1 MFDVFYFGPKP
12 GLFEFEKPAS
22 SLTEA
27 IKLSRTRYC
36 FYLYGGNDYSNFNFH
51 VVPEPWM
58 EKYIHCWAS
67 QWQRDGEVYLVS
79 KRIQEMQYHFCTDQT
94 VTRLPDKSK
103 FTNTEYTENFDYSWH
118 PDPHEPDYS
127 YYFPTQ
133 HQSAGGPVYS
143 GTAGVKLIDDQIATA
158 FPVLD
163 NWHIPNDM
171 SIDTSWH
178 PNILDPEYTY
188 HFPTKWQSAGG
199 VTYGTGE
206 QIKIA
211 DFISTQDE
219 SKECWTIPDDV
230 DESTI
235 DFTWK
240 PNVLDPPY
248 IYHFPI
254 GDILSSGLMYTVEGA
269 TEVKL
274 MDYFP
279 GHDIGT
285 FKEIDVFYVDK
296 NNSLAKS
303 RYEKLL
309 EKYPAMQKIR
319 YANSM
324 LETVRR
330 CVSRSSTNRF
340 WIISSENVYDEF
352 DFDWRPESW
361 QSYMTHVFGSQ
372 WQKWSDT
379 FLINKFEFQRSSQW
393 ANSITEFPN
402 LNFVKDQSV
411 TVPDD
416 LHAIVYVDWGNEQSQ
431 SQLEKLQSQHNNITV
446 TRFVDNYLDT
456 FKRIINNHEGHEY
469 IWIINSICDYAR
481 FDFSWQPEPWQNEM
495 IHVFPSNGQKRGDT
509 FYIHVE
515 SFKAQ
520 MYDLEILDW
529 FNVINYTLEQ
539 ELKRWPMPVVEYT
552 TDNIVD
558 PINNYV
564 WPNFPYAVFQKQ
576 DNLLPNMGTSIRY
589 TSEVYGAICLWR
601 QKDREVISL
610 TGDNSLA
617 VIPRDISKRQIEQVY
632 DFPYINKKSPGRSD
646 FMPRALD
653 ICFISNGE
661 PEANRWYTH
670 LIDVAITKNPAGAL
684 EHKNTIH
691 HIEGIDGRVKAY
703 QAAAHASNTEWF
715 FAVFAK
721 IEVERDFDFTWQPDY
736 FQQAKHYIFNA
747 RNPVNGLEYGHMGV
761 IAYNKRL
768 TLATNQ
774 PGLDFTLSAPHEVVP
789 VLSGTAHY
797 NTDPWMTWRTAFR
810 EVLKLKQFDDIN
822 PSIENEAR
830 LTAWLTKG
838 RDSLNG
844 VYSIRGASDALRYYE
859 EVDGNPVEL
868 QKSFDWA
875 WLKEK
880 FESN

>member
-12 GLFEFEKPAS
+12 NLFEFEQPAE
-22 SLTEA
+22 SLNEA
-27 IKLSRTRYC
+27 MKLSRTRYC
-36 FYLYGGNDYSNFNFH
+36 FYLYGGNDYTNFNFN
-51 VVPEPWM
+51 VVPTPWM
-58 EKYIHCWAS
+58 DNYVHVWPS
-67 QWQRDGEVYLVS
+67 QWQQDGGVYLAS
-79 KRIQEMQYHFCTDQT
+79 KRLTNIEYHFCNDQF
-94 VTRLPDKSK
+94 VVRKSSILH
-103 FTNTEYTENFDYSWH
+103 FSNTQHMEFDYSWH
-118 PDPHEPDYS
+118 PNPHEPDYE
-127 YYFPTQ
+127 YHFPTQ
-133 HQSAGGPVYS
+133 HQSAGGPVYN
-143 GTAGVKLIDDQIATA
+143 GTSGVKLCDEQVAKA
-158 FPVLD
+158 LPYND
-163 NWHIPNDM
+163 NWTIPEDM
-171 SIDTSWH
+171 YIDTSWH

-199 VTYGTGE
+199 VTYGTGNN
-206 QIKIA
+206 IKIA
-211 DFISTQDE
+211 DFISEQYE
-219 SKECWTIPDDV
+219 SKDGWTVPDDV
-230 DESTI
+230 DAKTI

-254 GDILSSGLMYTVEGA
+254 GEIQSSGLMYTVEGA

-285 FKEIDVFYVDK
+285 FKELEVFYVDK
-296 NNSLAKS
+296 NNRFADA
-303 RYEKLL
+303 RYKNLL
-309 EKYPAMQKIR
+309 VKYPTMQKIR

-324 LETVRR
+324 LQTVRR
-330 CVSRSSTNRF
+330 CVSRSKSNRF
-340 WIISSENVYDEF
+340 WVISSENIYEDF

-379 FLINKFEFQRSSQW
+379 YLVNKLEFQRSSKW
-393 ANSITEFPN
+393 ANSLTEFPN
-402 LNFVKDQSV
+402 LNFVQDQTV
-411 TVPDD
+411 VVPDD
-416 LHAIVYVDWGNEQSQ
+416 LHAIVYVDWGNKESQ
-431 SQLEKLQSQHNNITV
+431 PQLERLKLQHNNITV

-456 FKRIINNHEGHEY
+456 FKRIINNHTGHEY
-469 IWIINSICDYAR
+469 IWIINSICDYSK

-495 IHVFPSNGQKRGDT
+495 IHVFPSGGQKRGDT

-515 SFKAQ
+515 SFKTQ
-520 MYDLEILDW
+520 MHDLEILDW
-529 FNVINYTLEQ
+529 FNVINYTVEQ
-539 ELKRWPMPVVEYT
+539 DIERFPMPVIIYNDDT
-552 TDNIVD
+552 IIDT
-558 PINNYV
+558 INNYE
-564 WPNFPYAVFQKQ
+564 WPNVPYATFRLGSYNTV
-576 DNLLPNMGTSIRY
+576 NPNDRTLEY
-589 TSEVYGAICLWR
+589 TKSLYGSPCLWR
-601 QKDREVISL
+601 PKDREVISL
-610 TGDNSLA
+610 TVDNSYA
-617 VIPRDISKRQIEQVY
+617 IVPRDINKQKIKQVY
-632 DFPYINKKSPGRSD
+632 DFPYINKKVQDLVAITP
-646 FMPRALD
+646 LD

-661 PEANRWYTH
+661 PEADKWYSH
-670 LIDVAITKNPAGAL
+670 LLDVAITKSPTSAL
-684 EHKNTIH
+684 EHKNVIH

-703 QAAAHASNTEWF
+703 QAAALASNTDWF

-721 IEVERDFDFTWQPDY
+721 IEVEQDFDFTWQPDY

-747 RNPVNGLEYGHMGV
+747 RNPVNGLEYGHMGI

-768 TLATNQ
+768 TLATNN

-810 EVLKLKQFDDIN
+810 EVLKLKQFDTIN
-822 PSIENEAR
+822 PSVENESR
-830 LTAWLTKG
+830 LRTWITQGKHK
-838 RDSLNG
+838 LNG

-859 EVDGNPVEL
+859 EVNGDPVEL